1 MRERYVIGLEA
12 VGITAT
18 FGVLVYALGLVI
30 TIGLIGG
37 LSVVLFAQVIKTR

>member
-1 MRERYVIGLEA
+1 MQERYVIGLEA

-18 FGVLVYALGLVI
+18 FCVLVYALGLVV

-37 LSVVLFAQVIKTR
+37 LSVVLLAQVIKTR